1 MTVFATHIIMTNLMA
16 LFALH
21 LFCLLVSTSPR
32 VRSANTGSDEEV
44 SEYQS
49 CIETDAILYCV
60 QSQRALRVAASV
72 YDINFGGVTEQ
83 RYLAL

>member
-1 MTVFATHIIMTNLMA
+1 MFATHIIMTNLMA

-32 VRSANTGSDEEV
+32 VRSASTGSDEEV
-44 SEYQS
+44 SEYRS
-49 CIETDAILYCV
+49 NIETEAILYCV

-72 YDINFGGVTEQ
+72 YHIDFRGVTEQ